1 MHGAEAIERL
11 LGERLHRGV
20 VGHVGDHTD
29 RLDAL
34 VRQRSGC
41 LVERIWEDVGQHH
54 LHAFLA
60 EPSAHRAA
68 DPARTPPGYDGDVA
82 S

>member
-41 LVERIWEDVGQHH
+41 LVEGGIREDVGQHH

-68 DPARTPPGYDGDVA
+68 DPARTPGHDGDVA